1 MSPRPE
7 PPYAQQAP
15 SPVLYDLD
23 PALLAGYRPEREE
36 PEDFD
41 LFWKR
46 TLAEA
51 RRHPVAC
58 RAEPVEAGL
67 RTLDAFDVTFAGY
80 DGQAVKGW
88 LVLPRERPKPL
99 PLIVQ
104 YMGYGGGRGLPLEHL
119 LWATTGHAHF
129 VMDSRGQGVDTPDA
143 APTHPASPDGPHVLR
158 GIHDPQTYY
167 YRRLVVDAVRAVD
180 CLRTHPAVNAG
191 RVVVAGTSQ
200 GGGLALAA
208 AALAGEVAAVMP
220 DLPFPSHWR
229 RATRLADRGPYAE
242 VARYCATQPD
252 RRHSVFAT
260 LGYFDA
266 VGFAARCRPPA
277 LFSVA
282 LMDRVCPPSTVYA
295 AYNHYAG
302 PKRLAVWE
310 YNDHE
315 GGGPH
320 QQRLQLDFLAGLWP
334 AA

>member
-1 MSPRPE
+1 
-7 PPYAQQAP
+7 
-15 SPVLYDLD
+15 
-23 PALLAGYRPEREE
+23 
-36 PEDFD
+36 
-41 LFWKR
+41 
-46 TLAEA
+46 
-51 RRHPVAC
+51 
-58 RAEPVEAGL
+58 
-67 RTLDAFDVTFAGY
+67 
-80 DGQAVKGW
+80 
-88 LVLPRERPKPL
+88 
-99 PLIVQ
+99 
-104 YMGYGGGRGLPLEHL
+104 
-119 LWATTGHAHF
+119 
-129 VMDSRGQGVDTPDA
+129 
-143 APTHPASPDGPHVLR
+143 
-158 GIHDPQTYY
+158 
-167 YRRLVVDAVRAVD
+167 
-180 CLRTHPAVNAG
+180 
-191 RVVVAGTSQ
+191 
-200 GGGLALAA
+200 
-208 AALAGEVAAVMP
+208 MP

-242 VARYCATQPD
+242 VARYCATQRD
-252 RRHSVFAT
+252 QRHSVFAI